1 MEKQQGPLSN
11 PDGNATPMQQPI
23 DSAPAAVDTAQAPT
37 EKTFPTAP
45 DEEGFFT
52 ESEYDDVLDIR
63 TKVYENGNKV
73 KKVPLSG
80 GRTALVRE
88 LIGRD
93 SRKAKEIAST
103 HSRKNGKED
112 EEDYADAVAALATKV
127 EGQDIIFED
136 FLGYKMMDYTR
147 IKHAAQSLNFQ

>member
-1 MEKQQGPLSN
+1 MENQQGPASN
-11 PDGNATPMQQPI
+11 PDGNATSI
-23 DSAPAAVDTAQAPT
+23 DLAPAPTETAQNPT

-93 SRKAKEIAST
+93 SRKAKDLVST
-103 HSRKNGKED
+103 YARRNGKED

-127 EGQDIIFED
+127 DGQDIIFED

-147 IKHAAQSLNFQ
+147 IKVAAQSLNFQ